1 MMKANLLHGRRSRV
15 RNNKK
20 KKKKDKQFNNEDDDR
35 ISELPED
42 IMVRIV
48 SLLPLKEAAATSI
61 LSKRW
66 RNIWTFTT
74 NLDFHDEQTVNYLFN
89 LPRED
94 YHTLINHARLKYID
108 GVNRVITKLS
118 SKTNNTLVGGL
129 INRFRINFDLCR
141 SFSYS
146 IDNWIEFAMKN
157 RVQVLELLFYRYG
170 GLARMPDSL
179 YTLGKN
185 HFDPKT
191 LKSLRVLN
199 LASVDISGE
208 VLEWLL
214 SNCPLLERL
223 QVAGSDGNLV
233 NLRILGVPLKHLEIR
248 GCCIRKLEILDAQ
261 NLVSLHIQTTY
272 CFRTF
277 VLKNVPKLVDLFFDI
292 NFSLDGEHLGRNF
305 SLLSSCL
312 SQLQILHLDLSIY
325 KHLRNVVYPVLSNL
339 KQLKLIFGATKNLTS
354 LLSVIISF
362 LNASP
367 RLQRLELMMLSQK
380 YYDQMRRF
388 KIEPT
393 NCPLKEVEILGY
405 SGSPTHDQ
413 LIMYLA
419 ENLVA
424 LQKIIVH
431 PSEFDI
437 NQVFKLNKDDKTIR
451 EEEKVRDHAMQHIK
465 QEIPT
470 TIEFVCL

>member
-1 MMKANLLHGRRSRV
+1 MALVGAIINMGVSIVLPCICCMKIFELHQKWGCKLMIIAGLIVIGISIGILGTYPAFKEMIRFSVLVIKHLCCSSKLKSENRIRISG
-15 RNNKK
+15 KTEGIK
-20 KKKKDKQFNNEDDDR
+20 AKEQ

-74 NLDFHDEQTVNYLFN
+74 NLDFHDEQTLNYLFN

-157 RVQVLELLFYRYG
+157 RVQVLELLFYRCG
-170 GLARMPDSL
+170 GLGRMPDSW

-277 VLKNVPKLVDLFFDI
+277 VLRNVPKLVDLFFDI

-325 KHLRNVVYPVLSNL
+325 
-339 KQLKLIFGATKNLTS
+339 
-354 LLSVIISF
+354 VI
-362 LNASP
+362 N
-367 RLQRLELMMLSQK
+367 
-380 YYDQMRRF
+380 
-388 KIEPT
+388 
-393 NCPLKEVEILGY
+393 
-405 SGSPTHDQ
+405 
-413 LIMYLA
+413 YL
-419 ENLVA
+419 
-424 LQKIIVH
+424 
-431 PSEFDI
+431 
-437 NQVFKLNKDDKTIR
+437 
-451 EEEKVRDHAMQHIK
+451 
-465 QEIPT
+465 
-470 TIEFVCL
+470 